1 MGGALPNPYP
11 TFGDL
16 LQAKDK
22 INGKMKIAFLE
33 VAKDMGDIN
42 AELLVLRSGI
52 EDVFKLISDKEFY
65 DGVATIDAH

>member
-22 INGKMKIAFLE
+22 IKGKMKIAFLE

-52 EDVFKLISDKEFY
+52 EDAFKLISDKEFY

>member
-1 MGGALPNPYP
+1 M
-11 TFGDL
+11 
-16 LQAKDK
+16 
-22 INGKMKIAFLE
+22 IE

>member
-16 LQAKDK
+16 QAKDK
-22 INGKMKIAFLE
+22 IKGKMKIAFLE

-52 EDVFKLISDKEFY
+52 EDVLKLISDKEFY